1 MNLFETIETRHSART
16 FNGLKPDETILDN
29 LIIECNRLSDRNNL
43 PACFSTTDLPQIMIV
58 DTDAE
63 DRLGTYGVVKGART
77 YATMGYAQ
85 THDAMLLAGFIF
97 EKFILYCTANG
108 INTCWIG
115 GTFSQN
121 DFRRAISHSSAQEIF
136 PVGIISPLGHSTQ
149 KTRFAERM
157 MRRFAKSNSRKPFDK
172 LFTGIDA
179 PSDALLA
186 NAGEDLKA
194 MRSLESCVKI
204 ALEMVRLA
212 PSSRNCQPWRAI
224 VVRQD
229 SNIISVDFR
238 CITDNKFSD
247 IDMGIALCHFFDSMN
262 ALGQYGNIILNTEK
276 SRGAFSWIPELN
288 R

>member
-1 MNLFETIETRHSART
+1 MN
-16 FNGLKPDETILDN
+16 
-29 LIIECNRLSDRNNL
+29 IIEAIRERRSVRNYNGQPLSRAVTVEIEKAIAETTDPFGGAITVRLGEFDLSDGFR
-43 PACFSTTDLPQIMIV
+43 P
-58 DTDAE
+58 
-63 DRLGTYGVVKGART
+63 GTYGVIKGATT
-77 YATMGYAQ
+77 YFMIAAADTAAT
-85 THDAMLLAGFIF
+85 DLSIGFVF
-97 EKFILYCTANG
+97 EQIVLRAWQLG
-108 INTCWIG
+108 LGTCWIG